1 MARWRRPPASGPERD
16 KLDREAAAEV
26 HRRIKAETIGGT
38 ILPEDRQRAPGKADV
53 RILIGTA
60 EQLPF
65 VPEELEKSAAYA
77 AVNSLQVRDF
87 VITLSDGSKAT
98 VPSSATHW
106 LRVQRHADA
115 RSKQLSSAKDPK
127 KGAAPGWTRGR
138 PRKDKD

>member
-1 MARWRRPPASGPERD
+1 MTRRPRPPASGPERD

-26 HRRIKAETIGGT
+26 HRRIEAETVCGT
-38 ILPEDRQRAPGKADV
+38 IRPEDQRRAPGKADV

-60 EQLPF
+60 ELLPF
-65 VPEELEKSAAYA
+65 VAENLEKSAAYA
-77 AVNSLQVRDF
+77 AVNTLQAQDF
-87 VITLSDGSKAT
+87 MLALSDGSKAT

-115 RSKQLSSAKDPK
+115 RSKQLSRAKDPK